1 MRYELPEL
9 PYTYDAFEPHID
21 AKTMELHHGKHH
33 ATYVNNLNALLDQM
47 GYVGGES
54 IGEFVAN
61 VQRLPWPQDRIG
73 AAKFNG
79 GGHHNH
85 ALFWTVI
92 IPNGGDF
99 PAGALLAATEKAF
112 GSLQGFKD
120 AFEKSAMAH
129 FGSGWTW
136 LCIDWAGELFVCSTL
151 NHDSPNMVGYAER
164 LGTPILT
171 LDLWEHAYYLKYN
184 NRRGEYVKNFWKI
197 LNWNTVAKY
206 YESATGGFHV

>member
-1 MRYELPEL
+1 MHYELPEL
-9 PYTYDAFEPHID
+9 SYACDAFEPRID

-33 ATYVNNLNALLDQM
+33 AAYVNNLNSLLEQM
-47 GYVGGES
+47 KYTGSES

-61 VQRLPWPQDRIG
+61 VGQLPWPRDRIN

-92 IPNGGDF
+92 APNGSGV
-99 PAGALLAATEKAF
+99 PMGNLLAAIEKAF
-112 GSLQGFKD
+112 GSLGEFKD

-136 LCIDWAGELFVCSTL
+136 LCVDGAGQLFVCSTL

-184 NRRGEYVKNFWKI
+184 NRRGEYVKNFWEI
-197 LNWNTVAKY
+197 LHWNVVAKY
-206 YESATGGFHV
+206 YELATARSHA